1 MSLKL
6 SLLWAGS
13 RCFRIRARGGLIVN
27 CNGCPSRAWSPHP
40 LHRAWAEWHK
50 NQGEFYPHPKQRLNC
65 FAEYPTRIL
74 NSPNF
79 FYAWAD
85 QSCTREEAVAGAAG
99 GALTSES
106 PQQFY
111 IPSKDSQPESSSLLG
126 TIHNAILFW
135 RENKLALL
143 NFFGSFPDSILQLL
157 MVFLI
162 QLTFTVSCTVPCW
175 KQIVRLFLS

>member
-1 MSLKL
+1 
-6 SLLWAGS
+6 
-13 RCFRIRARGGLIVN
+13 
-27 CNGCPSRAWSPHP
+27 
-40 LHRAWAEWHK
+40 
-50 NQGEFYPHPKQRLNC
+50 
-65 FAEYPTRIL
+65 
-74 NSPNF
+74 
-79 FYAWAD
+79 
-85 QSCTREEAVAGAAG
+85 
-99 GALTSES
+99 
-106 PQQFY
+106 
-111 IPSKDSQPESSSLLG
+111 LLG